1 MRREFQREA
10 YKLEA
15 NDKKMNKD
23 LKKMINGKSPMVIN
37 QLIQGNKK
45 NLAQNILKNQRY
57 IQKYKQLD
65 NQLQTTLF
73 EYG

>member
-37 QLIQGNKK
+37 QLI
-45 NLAQNILKNQRY
+45 
-57 IQKYKQLD
+57 
-65 NQLQTTLF
+65 
-73 EYG
+73 

>member
-37 QLIQGNKK
+37 QFIQGNKK